1 MNFKLVQ
8 EIQDTIEKLLDQHS
22 KETGDSTCHLY
33 TIATD
38 DGSLFEKF
46 TGWLSDVLC
55 KEKYVLFTELRP
67 TAGLSIF
74 QVYQYFT
81 IYRQY
86 FL

>member
-1 MNFKLVQ
+1 
-8 EIQDTIEKLLDQHS
+8 
-22 KETGDSTCHLY
+22 
-33 TIATD
+33 
-38 DGSLFEKF
+38 LFEKF